1 MVKSEYGMSIRDVMD
16 TDYGHLM
23 AILQA
28 DNHRAEKMEEKVLSI
43 GEFVGTLSQ

>member
-28 DNHRAEKMEEKVLSI
+28 DNSRAEKTEEKVLSI